1 MVYHF
6 AVFGEIPKEE
16 YHLFFNGISELKPK
30 FYMLIEGTSLKGY
43 KIVPKSLQ
51 KAMEMKNKGISTQAS
66 KNPPK
71 TQNVFV
77 QGSHYVDNVEKVVS
91 EHLPDAKLVYKEILE
106 FHPDRKEMF
115 QAKNM
120 DHFLVAVYKMN

>member
-16 YHLFFNGISELKPK
+16 YHLFFHGISELKPK

>member
-16 YHLFFNGISELKPK
+16 YNLFFKGISELKPK
-30 FYMLIEGTSLKGY
+30 FYMFMEGISLKGY
-43 KIVPKSLQ
+43 EIVPKSLQ
-51 KAMEMKNKGISTQAS
+51 KAMEMKNKNISIGAS

-71 TQNVFV
+71 TQNIID
-77 QGSHYVDNVEKVVS
+77 QGLHFVDNVEKVVS

-106 FHPDRKEMF
+106 FHSDRKEMF

>member
-1 MVYHF
+1 MYHF

-16 YHLFFNGISELKPK
+16 YNLFFKGISELKPK
-30 FYMLIEGTSLKGY
+30 FYMFMEGISLKGY
-43 KIVPKSLQ
+43 EIVPKSLQ
-51 KAMEMKNKGISTQAS
+51 KAMEMKNKDISIGAF

-71 TQNVFV
+71 TQNIID
-77 QGSHYVDNVEKVVS
+77 QGLHFVDNVEKVVS
-91 EHLPDAKLVYKEILE
+91 EHLPDAKLGYKEILE